1 MDIFLCDL
9 TWLPN
14 HANHQSQYTSIYLR
28 KHSVQVD
35 HARQMRNF
43 RIKIDNKGSSARHD
57 IKKDQRL
64 INAQAQL
71 SELDSSL
78 EIIVVQFKF
87 IDLIVRH

>member
-1 MDIFLCDL
+1 MNCNANANFSV
-9 TWLPN
+9 PN
-14 HANHQSQYTSIYLR
+14 KPSY
-28 KHSVQVD
+28 
-35 HARQMRNF
+35 
-43 RIKIDNKGSSARHD
+43 RHD